1 VAYTIDEEGT
11 LIPVRRDGVSE
22 PPPDPERTLLNIT
35 EYRYEYDQYGNWTE
49 RTMVFREVVDSSE
62 SGGHST
68 VDRRTLV
75 LLRISDVPVSVLAAP
90 IFVPLG
96 AAAGGAAGGVWSK
109 ISSVLKRFGF
119 RSHDFITQLLSEP

>member
-22 PPPDPERTLLNIT
+22 PPPDPERTL
-35 EYRYEYDQYGNWTE
+35 
-49 RTMVFREVVDSSE
+49 VFREVVDSSE

-109 ISSVLKRFGF
+109 ISNVLKRFGF
-119 RSHDFITQLLSEP
+119 RSHNFITQLLSEP